1 MAEARDMIRPEL
13 PSRDSDLL
21 ERCLMGDRAAREE
34 LARACLPRVRRT
46 VFLTTGGGQDTD
58 DLVQSTMARVFAG
71 LGSFRGEAKFATW
84 LDRVTINAVRE
95 HYRRRTLVQLFPTDE
110 PREVLP
116 APENESPER
125 RLEGQRLLER
135 LAAHLAAIRPKKR
148 VALIL
153 SAAYGYS
160 VSEVARLTDCTT
172 ETAKKRLQHGRR
184 EMIARLDQDPQLK
197 RLLKELGR

>member
-1 MAEARDMIRPEL
+1 MVRPEL

-21 ERCLMGDRAAREE
+21 ERCLAGDREAREQ

-46 VFLTTGGGQDTD
+46 VFLSTGGGQETD

-71 LGSFRGEAKFATW
+71 LSGFRGEAKFATW

-95 HYRRRTLVQLFPTDE
+95 HFRRRTLVHLFPSGE
-110 PREVLP
+110 PREPLP
-116 APENESPER
+116 APEADNPER

-135 LAAHLAAIRPKKR
+135 LSAHLAAIRPKKR
-148 VALIL
+148 MALIL

-160 VSEVARLTDCTT
+160 VAEVAQLTDCTT

-184 EMIARLDQDPQLK
+184 EMLARLGQDPQLK
-197 RLLKELGR
+197 RLLKELAR